1 MSDPAALSQNTENY
15 DDMTAAEFEERL
27 PDLFQTGG
35 GKVTEDPR
43 FAVFLERNPDCA
55 ALVRDLEAIASA
67 AVDLFQPAEEDEGPP
82 EPAWGNLANE
92 LRSESGSS
100 DEPNPLVE

>member
-15 DDMTAAEFEERL
+15 DNMTAAEFEERL
-27 PDLFQTGG
+27 PDLFQAGG

-55 ALVRDLEAIASA
+55 ALVRDLEAIAAA

-82 EPAWGNLANE
+82 EPAWGSLITKE
-92 LRSESGSS
+92 P
-100 DEPNPLVE
+100 DEAIE